1 MIHVSMAASFIY
13 WTIGSKYFLWI
24 YIFVYLCIY
33 LFIYLFTFLHVYI
46 FLYICVLMYLLI
58 HLSIYIFT
66 CLYIFIHLCI
76 YLFSYILYVYIY
88 FYIFMY
94 PFYISMYV
102 QFLLTFSFYS
112 WGCCDLQTSRARI
125 CSGGYNK
132 LAAHSAQCVSWD
144 SQSVSNTPSNHTDL
158 CMLTHRDQ
166 APSHPLGMSGSFTLG
181 ESGIKKPTAPTQQL
195 D

>member
-94 PFYISMYV
+94 SFYISMYV
-102 QFLLTFSFYS
+102 QFLWLSLAGHILAVWFANFEGTVQQGWFRQACLSHRS
-112 WGCCDLQTSRARI
+112 I
-125 CSGGYNK
+125 C
-132 LAAHSAQCVSWD
+132 LAWD
-144 SQSVSNTPSNHTDL
+144 SQSVIHLQTIQRCVWFFSQGPGVITSPYVWFLHTWRL
-158 CMLTHRDQ
+158 WH
-166 APSHPLGMSGSFTLG
+166 
-181 ESGIKKPTAPTQQL
+181 
-195 D
+195 

>member
-125 CSGGYNK
+125 CMADITSLQLTARSVYHEIVSQYPIHLLTIQTCLTVYAYSGA
-132 LAAHSAQCVSWD
+132 LPSW
-144 SQSVSNTPSNHTDL
+144 VP
-158 CMLTHRDQ
+158 
-166 APSHPLGMSGSFTLG
+166 
-181 ESGIKKPTAPTQQL
+181 
-195 D
+195 

>member
-13 WTIGSKYFLWI
+13 WTIGSKYFLCI

-94 PFYISMYV
+94 SFYILCMSNFYG
-102 QFLLTFSFYS
+102 FLLLDISLL
-112 WGCCDLQTSRARI
+112 CDLQTSKGRLHKADLDKFPSHTARYV
-125 CSGGYNK
+125 SQSPQ
-132 LAAHSAQCVSWD
+132 SAIYLHTRQRCVSF
-144 SQSVSNTPSNHTDL
+144 S
-158 CMLTHRDQ
+158 
-166 APSHPLGMSGSFTLG
+166 SH
-181 ESGIKKPTAPTQQL
+181 
-195 D
+195 